1 MGCRVCRITQI
12 ILKMS
17 RESPSLAWKNAD
29 TLAES
34 FGAFLDNLFDLLIL
48 SKIISNFFFFL
59 VLFEGY
65 IAP

>member
-12 ILKMS
+12 ILKMP
-17 RESPSLAWKNAD
+17 RESQSLALKNAD

-34 FGAFLDNLFDLLIL
+34 FGASLDNLFDLLIL
-48 SKIISNFFFFL
+48 SKIVSFFFFFL

-65 IAP
+65 IVS

>member
-17 RESPSLAWKNAD
+17 RESSSLAWKNAD
-29 TLAES
+29 TLGES
-34 FGAFLDNLFDLLIL
+34 FGASLDNLFDLLIL
-48 SKIISNFFFFL
+48 SKIVSNFFFFF

-65 IAP
+65 IVS